1 MTIKT
6 FTSFLRVSVIC
17 LASAG
22 GFMHP
27 KPLTQRSPAWM
38 HYLVLKPN
46 IRRDRP
52 WCRILSAGKTVF
64 RQFMG
69 ILPQSDPSL
78 QQLARAFV
86 ARHGAKAAKMSAA

>member
-1 MTIKT
+1 
-6 FTSFLRVSVIC
+6 
-17 LASAG
+17 
-22 GFMHP
+22 MHP

-86 ARHGAKAAKMSAA
+86 SALVWRLAIAYPIRGTLS